1 MPRSLVLTVAAALF
15 ACMPRGDA
23 VPPEA
28 NPELRVP
35 VVVRGGLVLVPVRLD
50 GLDRE
55 LTMVLD
61 TGAPTVLRTEIAREL
76 GLTMSATSGLEDAA
90 GARLASTAI
99 ELPGVQVGAFQM
111 RRVSAFA
118 AELPDFA
125 EQCVQIDGFLG
136 VGAERGSGFL
146 DRTAIEIDYA
156 GQTIALARSG
166 DTLAPGGSTVRV
178 QRHEL
183 TLDGASVVMPALA
196 EIELGGRRLWAILDT
211 GNNGSISMTPGVFE
225 SLGRSFDEPA
235 LVQRTGALSQTAMGV
250 RLGVSYEGR
259 LDALGLGDMT
269 VRGVP
274 ITVERGDGSGAE
286 PIGARRI
293 LLGYHLLRNFRVV
306 LDIAGGFA
314 RLVPVAG
321 ADPSAGARGLGFS
334 WRDVEGKISVV
345 TLVVGGPAA
354 RAGIAV
360 GDELVAVD
368 DVVLRT
374 GDRAGQCEAR
384 EVIEAAGDRM
394 LGIRVRH
401 GSAEQLVSLRA
412 EPVLPTIDVGVRP

>member
-1 MPRSLVLTVAAALF
+1 MPDGETL
-15 ACMPRGDA
+15 
-23 VPPEA
+23 PPEA
-28 NPELRVP
+28 PADPRVA
-35 VVVRGGLVLVPVRLD
+35 VVVHGGLVLVPVRID

-61 TGAPTVLRTEIAREL
+61 TGAPTVLRAEIAREL
-76 GLTMSATSGLEDAA
+76 GLTMSTTSGLEDPT

-111 RRVSAFA
+111 RRVPAFA

-156 GQTIALARSG
+156 GATIAFAPTG
-166 DTLAPGGSTVRV
+166 DALAPGGSRVPV
-178 QRHEL
+178 QRHEIMP
-183 TLDGASVVMPALA
+183 DGSSVVLPTLA
-196 EIELGGRRLWAILDT
+196 EIELGGRRQWAMLDT
-211 GNNGSISMTPGVFE
+211 GNNASVSVSLGMFE
-225 SLGRSFDEPA
+225 SLGRSLDEPG
-235 LVQRTGALSQTAMGV
+235 LVQRTGALSQTATGV
-250 RLGVSYEGR
+250 QLGVSYETR
-259 LDALGLGDMT
+259 LGELGLGDQT

-274 ITVERGDGSGAE
+274 ITVERGDDSVAE
-286 PIGARRI
+286 PVGARRI

-314 RLVPVAG
+314 RFIPVPG
-321 ADPSAGARGLGFS
+321 ADPSAGARGLGFA
-334 WRDVEGKISVV
+334 WRDIDGKISVV
-345 TLVVGGPAA
+345 TLVAGGPAA

-368 DVVLRT
+368 DVALRS
-374 GDRAGQCEAR
+374 GDHAGQCAVR
-384 EVIEAAGDRM
+384 EEIDAGVDAKLR
-394 LGIRVRH
+394 IRVR
-401 GSAEQLVSLRA
+401 SDAREQEVSLRA
-412 EPVLPTIDVGVRP
+412 EPVLGPDRG